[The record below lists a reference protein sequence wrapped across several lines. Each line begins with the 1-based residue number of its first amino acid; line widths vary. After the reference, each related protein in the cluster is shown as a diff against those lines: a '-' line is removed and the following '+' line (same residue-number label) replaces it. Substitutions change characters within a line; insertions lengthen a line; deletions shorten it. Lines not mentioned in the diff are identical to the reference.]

1 MDNTKLYHFIR
12 QSFIQELGICE
23 PPTFLEEELL
33 CRLSALLYHFRDLS
47 RDPLE
52 LQIQHIIQE
61 QQPYIQR
68 ILIHK

>member
-12 QSFIQELGICE
+12 QSFIHELGICE
-23 PPTFLEEELL
+23 PPSFLEEELL
-33 CRLSALLYHFRDLS
+33 CRLSTLLYHFRDLS
-47 RDPLE
+47 KDPLE

-68 ILIHK
+68 ILIHR